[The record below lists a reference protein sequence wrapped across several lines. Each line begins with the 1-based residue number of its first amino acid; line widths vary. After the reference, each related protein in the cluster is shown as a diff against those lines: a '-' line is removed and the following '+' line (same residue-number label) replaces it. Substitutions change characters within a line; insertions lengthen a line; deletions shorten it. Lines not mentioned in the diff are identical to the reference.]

1 MSQEGLKRSLEE
13 WMTTKR
19 GSPASP
25 EQSNIGRLLQ
35 KVNLS
40 DIEMS
45 DSPFA
50 LRGKTDWPTLKN
62 SLKDQGQKY
71 PIILKKEEGR
81 YRIVA
86 GFRRLKALNELGY
99 SSVMAVV
106 YDKLTD
112 EEMELFYL
120 LDVLLYQEADLL
132 RLSEL
137 LSEKDEILIKSLGI
151 SQALYDSFVKIT
163 LASEEIKEALSRQD
177 ISLKQLLEILKSDHP
192 QELLEEVLASQVTS
206 REMNLLN
213 QLISLRKI
221 LPASGE
227 EIQKW
232 IDIESLAIRVY
243 KDLKHLSE
251 KIKILKEV
259 YPQIPL
265 DIRKY
270 LVTELKELEE
280 TGIFNIIHQHPG
292 AEHLYEEVTGEDYE
306 EIKILSDELFNTQV
320 LNSEIPVV
328 VNLNLEGY
336 PPCEELQQALG
347 MLQAKYHD
355 KLKFYAVNIMES
367 DLGGRLP
374 HLVKIGKDF
383 MIKNLPRIMIFWK
396 GKKVAE
402 SNKIDDLEEVFRLV
416 RSVIK
421 A

>member
-1 MSQEGLKRSLEE
+1 MSQEGLKRNLEE
-13 WMTTKR
+13 WIMTKR
-19 GSPASP
+19 GSRTPP
-25 EQSNIGRLLQ
+25 EEPNIGRLLQ

-50 LRGKTDWPTLKN
+50 LRGKTDWPTLKD

-71 PIILKKEEGR
+71 PIILKREGGR

-106 YDKLTD
+106 YDHLTD

-120 LDVLLYQEADLL
+120 LDILLYQEADLL

-137 LSEKDEILIKSLGI
+137 LSEKNEVLIKSLGI
-151 SQALYDSFVKIT
+151 SPTGYDSFVKIA
-163 LASEEIKEALSRQD
+163 LASQEIKDAISRQD

-192 QELLEEVLASQVTS
+192 QELLEEVLSSQVTS

-221 LPASGE
+221 RPASGE

-265 DIRKY
+265 DIRKH

-280 TGIFNIIHQHPG
+280 SGIFNIIHQHPG

-306 EIKILSDELFNTQV
+306 EIKMLSDEIFNAQV

-347 MLQAKYHD
+347 MLQAKYPD
-355 KLKFYAVNIMES
+355 KLKFYSINIMES

-374 HLVKIGKDF
+374 HLIKIGKDF
-383 MIKNLPRIMIFWK
+383 LIKNLPRIMIFWK

-402 SNKIDDLEEVFRLV
+402 SNKIEDLEEVFKLV